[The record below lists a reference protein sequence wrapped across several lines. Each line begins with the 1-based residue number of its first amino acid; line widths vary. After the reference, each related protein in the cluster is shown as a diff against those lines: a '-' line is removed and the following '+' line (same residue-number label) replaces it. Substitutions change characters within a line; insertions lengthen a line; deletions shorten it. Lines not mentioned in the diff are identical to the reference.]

1 MACSPFIV
9 YGETHGL
16 QRHSVVFFIQ
26 QFPEGAGVNAVF
38 ARTIYTGRYIAHDSF
53 LLFNDDRIAGISKKK
68 RGAVVGEYAVVTP
81 AFIDPHSHIGMHR
94 AGEPPQESESN
105 EQLDSILTLSDA
117 LDSVVMDDQA
127 FKDAIEMGVLYSCVV
142 PGSGNII
149 GGRSA
154 VIRHYGKNSSD
165 ALIGRAGIKAAFGY
179 NPMATRGWKGKRPST
194 RMGSL
199 ALLRH
204 RLDEVRQKM
213 RKYREATGTKKK
225 DITFSSEEVLIRHIL
240 EGKERLRVHVH
251 KIDDI
256 AALLRFVD
264 EYKLSV
270 SVEHAMAVCEP
281 EIYDELSRRRI
292 PVVYGPMDAFAY
304 KVELRLEN
312 WRNVRH
318 LVNSCG
324 DYGLMTDH
332 PVTAAR
338 TLFLQT
344 RWFLRAGLT
353 KQEAVELV
361 SRKNAQILSIDGML
375 GTLEP
380 GKWASFSCWNGDP
393 FELGSYPL
401 ATFGEGRLLFADIG
415 K

>member
-1 MACSPFIV
+1 M
-9 YGETHGL
+9 
-16 QRHSVVFFIQ
+16 
-26 QFPEGAGVNAVF
+26 NAVF
-38 ARTIYTGRYIAHDSF
+38 AHTIYTGRSIVNDSF
-53 LLFNDDRIAGISKKK
+53 LLFNDDGIAGISKKK
-68 RGAVVGEYAVVTP
+68 RGMVVGEYAVVTP

-127 FKDAIEMGVLYSCVV
+127 FRDAIEMGVLYSCVV

-165 ALIGRAGIKAAFGY
+165 ALIGRAGVKAAFGY
-179 NPMATRGWKGKRPST
+179 NPMSTQSWKGKRPST
-194 RMGSL
+194 RMGAL
-199 ALLRH
+199 ALLRS

-213 RKYREATGTKKK
+213 GKYREAKGAKKQ
-225 DITFSSEEVLIRHIL
+225 DITFSSEEALLRDIL

-264 EYKLSV
+264 EYKLV
-270 SVEHAMAVCEP
+270 VTVEHALAVCEP
-281 EIYDELSRRRI
+281 DIYDELTRREI

-304 KVELRLEN
+304 KVELKHEN

-318 LVNSCG
+318 LVNSCCK
-324 DYGLMTDH
+324 YGLMTDH
-332 PVTAAR
+332 PVTATR

-361 SRKNAQILSIDGML
+361 SRKNAEILGIDGML
-375 GTLEP
+375 GTLEK

-393 FELGSYPL
+393 FEMGSYPL
-401 ATFGEGRLLFADIG
+401 TTYGEGRLLFVDIG